1 MAASPVSPASS
12 LGNSRYGS
20 ALDHGLADSIP
31 VETLVDHLLAAKR
44 ALSSMTLVLRAN
56 DLSTHAR
63 QLHEEAVIS
72 AAQTAFLK
80 KGIRDQIKLLMRV
93 RRSLIRTYDAGKRD
107 FKQIPKTLDAAD
119 AKLEATM
126 DVLRSTTVEPVFRP
140 AGEDPK
146 NLLDFVDES
155 KVEKLR
161 DALKAGIGEL
171 QVRFFGRGA
180 LQLARPPS
188 SEGATNPDSLSP
200 GHPNFLRRRPFPTR
214 KRPPPPRE
222 DPVPFHRLFL
232 AAQVAGR
239 VRKRAPQPSQH
250 ARPPRHH
257 DTAVPLHGA
266 TPVHADASL

>member
-72 AAQTAFLK
+72 AAQTAFLQR
-80 KGIRDQIKLLMRV
+80 GIRDQVKLLMRV

-107 FKQIPKTLDAAD
+107 FKQIPKTLDAAN

-126 DVLRSTTVEPVFRP
+126 DMLRSTTVEPVFRP
-140 AGEDPK
+140 PGEDPK

-161 DALKAGIGEL
+161 DALKASIGEL
-171 QVRFFGRGA
+171 QVR
-180 LQLARPPS
+180 LLAVGPFNWPV
-188 SEGATNPDSLSP
+188 P
-200 GHPNFLRRRPFPTR
+200 RRR
-214 KRPPPPRE
+214 KKLLI
-222 DPVPFHRLFL
+222 PVPF
-232 AAQVAGR
+232 
-239 VRKRAPQPSQH
+239 S
-250 ARPPRHH
+250 RPPKLPS
-257 DTAVPLHGA
+257 TATFSDSKTTFASSRRPCPYPTPLPRRPSRRPRPQTSPPPKPTCPTSS
-266 TPVHADASL
+266 TP